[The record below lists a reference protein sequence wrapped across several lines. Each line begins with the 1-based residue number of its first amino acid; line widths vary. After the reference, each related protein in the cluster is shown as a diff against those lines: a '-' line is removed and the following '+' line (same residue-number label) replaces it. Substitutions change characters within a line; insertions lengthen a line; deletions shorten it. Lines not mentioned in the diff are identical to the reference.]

1 MDANANALTKCK
13 IKPFLRFGR
22 KDKTALYNMSAK
34 QSNRV
39 HALTIMS
46 VATALSH
53 VFFTI
58 PG

>member
-1 MDANANALTKCK
+1 MPNALTKCK

>member
-1 MDANANALTKCK
+1 
-13 IKPFLRFGR
+13 
-22 KDKTALYNMSAK
+22 MSTK

-39 HALTIMS
+39 RTLTIMS